1 MLSKLLEYLNNKNIL
16 ILGFG
21 VEGKSTYCFIR
32 KHFPKKQIIICDI
45 KEGYEK
51 DLANDEFVKCIYN
64 NEYLEYVDNVDLIFK
79 TPRNII

>member
-1 MLSKLLEYLNNKNIL
+1 MLSKLLEYLSEKDIL

-21 VEGKSTYCFIR
+21 VEGKSTYSFIR
-32 KHFPKKQIIICDI
+32 KHFPKKQIIICDS